1 MEQFSIDIQKFNHN
15 FAIIC
20 KICNEIF
27 RRIQSFGQVWMIERY
42 DRRKLRIKSNSSR
55 GDKHVGRL
63 KNERE
68 IFRRKKINS
77 FITQSVLGKIFAR
90 EIL

>member
-1 MEQFSIDIQKFNHN
+1 MKYSEEFKASDRFEWWGK
-15 FAIIC
+15 
-20 KICNEIF
+20 
-27 RRIQSFGQVWMIERY
+27 IERY

-77 FITQSVLGKIFAR
+77 FITPSVLGKIFAR